1 MAYIEGL
8 YIVLLSLAM
17 ALLSEGI
24 SWLLVY

>member
-8 YIVLLSLAM
+8 YIVLLSLGM

-24 SWLLVY
+24 SWL